1 MNICEQCGRSDHS
14 LGVRNSDVNQLSQEE
29 MSAMAKAEKSRRWI
43 GGRFE
48 VAIPWKGELPS
59 VPDNRGEA
67 EKRLYSLE
75 KSLLKKP
82 EVAQRYKEAMN
93 ANIDK
98 GYVRKLETE
107 VVNDGPSWYLPHFP
121 VIREDRETTKVRI
134 VFDSAA
140 KRKGMSLNDAMLTGP
155 KLQGDV
161 LEILLRFQQKPV
173 ALVADIT
180 EMFSQIVLAE
190 KDRRYH
196 RLLLRDLD
204 VTKPVDIYEAVRLV
218 FGDRAFPYLARFVV
232 RSHAQDFVDKYLAA
246 AQVMI
251 QDTYMDDILDSEDSE
266 ADAILEINL
275 SVYTKRGLLSRITT
289 LFDPLQFLAPYTIR
303 AKMALQESW
312 LRGLNWDEEFPDDLK
327 ASTQQWVEQLPEAPK
342 VKIPRCYRH
351 DEEVE

>member
-1 MNICEQCGRSDHS
+1 
-14 LGVRNSDVNQLSQEE
+14 
-29 MSAMAKAEKSRRWI
+29 MAKAEKSRRWI

-266 ADAILEINL
+266 ADAIL
-275 SVYTKRGLLSRITT
+275 
-289 LFDPLQFLAPYTIR
+289 FLAPYTIR